1 MTGKKLQRVLA
12 CLLAVLL
19 LSQVGAFSPA
29 VFAADSSGY
38 TLHDGTAVI
47 PAGTS
52 AGDVNRIL
60 AAALVVGFD
69 QMSGEE
75 QDRILTGEWQ
85 YACEGK
91 SAISTK
97 NTAWGP
103 VTGFDSSKKF
113 GLVTTKYSHPALS
126 ANEDAS
132 YPIRLKLADGTLTNE
147 VKVYKAQKPVSSITL
162 KEGVTVTLPYN
173 ADVSINF
180 DALRER
186 IFDQVVEST
195 TPDLK
200 VNDVTIEY
208 YATATTGSL
217 GALGRAWAP
226 LEGGKVDD
234 LNYPAISEGDQQIR
248 ISYAGNDTYGAASAE
263 VTVTFADR
271 EASNIVLKPDQKVAL
286 PYTDA
291 TTVDSDALRA
301 AILQQIVDEGTTPS
315 LTAENTEIKYY
326 ATATTGAAVGFG
338 KNWAP
343 LEGGKVDGLNY
354 PAISAGDQQIQISFK
369 GDDAYKASSATTT
382 VTFTERPGIEA
393 VTKENPTFKLAF
405 TADGA
410 AIYDNIRQQV
420 WDAVVVSTNPTLT
433 VDDVTIE
440 YYATAT
446 TGAVDKLGHAWVA
459 LTGGKVNGLT
469 YPAIGEG
476 TQEVRITWGGSK
488 DNAAWQWQGNVAVTG
503 RADAPFQLKEG
514 VTEGMTVAMVY
525 NRDQSINYEAT
536 AQALRDAL
544 LESTDPN
551 ISIDDV
557 TVQYNA
563 GIKNYQPLNYSPT
576 GSDFID
582 QFVKFGLG
590 SQTIH
595 FVWNGNANYK
605 PLKLDDVKVNMED
618 HRTASAVMLK
628 SGASITY
635 NMDANAML
643 QAIFEN
649 LIDWDA
655 STLPEKSTLS
665 AADFTFEYYGENV
678 LGEEDGGI
686 SGGVPNWAPV
696 AGGTVNL
703 LTYPQMGAGEN
714 QKVRVS
720 YSGNGE
726 YRPCKNVEGTLTVN
740 KAKVSVKV
748 HSTSIYAEE
757 AKDKL
762 GEGFVT
768 TDPADKFDIYT
779 IYGGMTSDV
788 TGSVFVQLPER
799 MTKGTIIKLI
809 DQTLKGLDQKTL
821 TEMMQQG
828 TTVGELRKLLSD
840 IVGKGDKLPQPVK
853 DLLKK
858 VGIDIDTLVKL
869 NEALNKFPGLLDNVR
884 VAFGTPDQ
892 AGIYTVYAITNNKNY
907 ETGFGMG
914 ALVVKKHY
922 SGVKLQWNETIPNG
936 KLTAEEA
943 KSFDFGVTLMYDGNP
958 AEKQT
963 NVHYLYSGFTS
974 KWKPYSSTTTPP
986 TEPGRYV
993 VTVVTLGGNY
1003 QAAPITRAFQITK

>member
-393 VTKENPTFKLAF
+393 ATKENPTFKLDF
-405 TADGA
+405 TADGE

-488 DNAAWQWQGNVAVTG
+488 DYAAWQWQGNVAVTG
-503 RADAPFQLKEG
+503 RADAPFRFKEG

-536 AQALRDAL
+536 AQALREAL
-544 LESTDPN
+544 LESTAPN

-595 FVWNGNANYK
+595 FVWNGNADYK

-618 HRTASAVMLK
+618 HRIASAVVLK

-635 NMDANAML
+635 NMDANVML

-748 HSTSIYAEE
+748 HSTSIYADE

-762 GEGFVT
+762 GDGFVT

-788 TGSVFVQLPER
+788 TTSVFVQLPER
-799 MTKGTIIKLI
+799 ITNNKLLKLI
-809 DQTLKGLDQKTL
+809 DDTLHAAGKPTLSEIMQK
-821 TEMMQQG
+821 G
-828 TTVGELRKLLSD
+828 TTVGELKEYLNDLLNSDALTALGGLLS
-840 IVGKGDKLPQPVK
+840 
-853 DLLKK
+853 K
-858 VGIDIDTLVKL
+858 VGIDLDTLRQIS
-869 NEALNKFPGLLDNVR
+869 NTLNKFPGLLDNVR

-907 ETGFGMG
+907 ETGVGTGM
-914 ALVVKKHY
+914 LLLKKHY
-922 SGVKLQWNETIPNG
+922 SGVKLQWNHTIPNG

-943 KSFDFGVTLMYDGNP
+943 KNFDFGVTLMYDGKP

-974 KWKPYSSTTTPP
+974 KWKPYSSTETPP